1 MEYPVSTG
9 QLRENMN
16 TVRIDRRRNEYFF
29 TFTVNNSKSICSNIK
44 ITQRIDSSHIWQRR
58 DLEKL
63 AGKVGLF
70 AYLREIRKGDE
81 AGDDAWL
88 CRIGW

>member
-1 MEYPVSTG
+1 
-9 QLRENMN
+9 
-16 TVRIDRRRNEYFF
+16 
-29 TFTVNNSKSICSNIK
+29 
-44 ITQRIDSSHIWQRR
+44 
-58 DLEKL
+58 LEKL
-63 AGKVGLF
+63 ARKVGLF